1 MALLS
6 IKNVKT
12 GFGGPLLL
20 DDVSLQ
26 IESGERICLM
36 GRNGEGK
43 STLLRIISKDTA
55 PDSGEII
62 WQQGIRVDL
71 LPQEVPRETQGRVL
85 DVVCGSQLSESAE
98 TQGEIRLLAENMLS
112 RMKLDPDAVFGELS
126 AGLRRRVFLARALA
140 RKPDVLLLDEPTN
153 HLDIEAILW
162 LEDFLIRHVKTL
174 LFVTHDR
181 MFLRKLATRIAELD
195 RGRLFNW
202 ACGYDM
208 YLERREA
215 MLESETAQRSRFDKK
230 LAEEEIWL
238 RQGVKARRT
247 RNEGRVRALLR
258 MREERSLWR
267 EKTGSVNMQAQEAQ
281 RTGRLVIEAQNI
293 SFSYGAD
300 EIVKDFSTLIMRG
313 DRTGIIGPNGA
324 GKSTLL
330 RILLGELQPEK
341 GEVRHG
347 THLEI
352 AYFDQLRMQ
361 LDEEKSVQDNVAEGN
376 DTVIINGKPRHII
389 GYLKDFLF
397 SPERA
402 RSPVSVLSGGERNRL
417 LLAKLFTRPS
427 NVLVLDEPTNDLDA
441 ETLELLEELLLSC
454 AGTVLLVSHDRE
466 FLNNTVTS
474 VLVFEGNGQITE
486 YAGGYDESFHRK
498 PEPSAGPE
506 KPKQKKQREKK
517 LQTRERR
524 LTFKEQRELEILPE
538 SIEKMEKEI
547 SQIHSLLAEPEF
559 YRKHGAQTADTAA
572 RLNELESTLKTAYE
586 RWEELESLSEQ

>member
-1 MALLS
+1 
-6 IKNVKT
+6 
-12 GFGGPLLL
+12 
-20 DDVSLQ
+20 
-26 IESGERICLM
+26 
-36 GRNGEGK
+36 
-43 STLLRIISKDTA
+43 
-55 PDSGEII
+55 
-62 WQQGIRVDL
+62 
-71 LPQEVPRETQGRVL
+71 
-85 DVVCGSQLSESAE
+85 
-98 TQGEIRLLAENMLS
+98 
-112 RMKLDPDAVFGELS
+112 
-126 AGLRRRVFLARALA
+126 RRRVFLARALA
-140 RKPDVLLLDEPTN
+140 GKPDVLLLDEPTN

-162 LEDFLIRHVKTL
+162 LEEFLLRHVKTL
-174 LFVTHDR
+174 LFITHDR

-202 ACGYDM
+202 ACGYDT
-208 YLERREA
+208 YLERRDA
-215 MLESETAQRSRFDKK
+215 MLESEAAQRSRFDKK

-267 EKTGSVNMQAQEAQ
+267 EKTGSVNMQAQEAR
-281 RTGRLVIEAQNI
+281 RTGKLVIEAQNI

-330 RILLGELQPEK
+330 RILLGELAPEQ

-376 DTVIINGKPRHII
+376 DTVLINGKSRHLI

-441 ETLELLEELLLSC
+441 ETLELLEELLLSYS
-454 AGTVLLVSHDRE
+454 GTVLLVSHDRE
-466 FLNNTVTS
+466 FLNNTVTG
-474 VLVFEGNGQITE
+474 VLVFEGSGIVTE
-486 YAGGYDESFHRK
+486 YAGGYDESVHK
-498 PEPSAGPE
+498 KAEPSPAPE
-506 KPKQKKQREKK
+506 KPKQKKQREKN
-517 LQTRERR
+517 LQQRPRR

-547 SQIHSLLAEPEF
+547 SQIHSLLADPEF
-559 YRKHGAQTADTAA
+559 YRKQGAQAA
-572 RLNELESTLKTAYE
+572 IIAAQLNALESTRKAAYE

>member
-6 IKNVKT
+6 IKNVNT

-43 STLLRIISKDTA
+43 STLLRLINRDA
-55 PDSGEII
+55 VPDSGEII
-62 WQQGIRVDL
+62 WQQGIRVAL
-71 LPQEVPRETQGRVL
+71 LPQEVPREIQGKVL
-85 DVVCGSQLSESAE
+85 DVVCGSEIQENTE
-98 TQGEIRLLAENMLS
+98 TTEEIRRRAESILS
-112 RMKLDPDAVFGELS
+112 RMKLDPDAGFGELS
-126 AGLRRRVFLARALA
+126 AGLRRRVFLAKALA
-140 RKPDVLLLDEPTN
+140 GNPDILLLDEPTN

-162 LEDFLIRHVKTL
+162 LEDFLLRHVKTL
-174 LFVTHDR
+174 LFITHDR
-181 MFLRKLATRIAELD
+181 MFLRKTATRIVELD

-202 ACGYDM
+202 ACGYST

-215 MLESETAQRSRFDKK
+215 MLESEAAHRGRFDKK

-258 MREERSLWR
+258 MREERNSWR
-267 EKTGSVNMQAQEAQ
+267 EKLGSAKMQVQDAR
-281 RTGRLVIEAQNI
+281 RTGKLVIEARDI
-293 SFSYGAD
+293 CFAYGKD

-330 RILLGELQPEK
+330 RILLGELPPGK

-361 LDEEKSVQDNVAEGN
+361 LDEEKTVQDNVAGGN
-376 DTVIINGKPRHII
+376 DTVTVNGKSRHII
-389 GYLKDFLF
+389 GYLRDFLF

-441 ETLELLEELLLSC
+441 ETLELLEELLLSYS
-454 AGTVLLVSHDRE
+454 GTVLLVSHDRE
-466 FLNNTVTS
+466 FLNNTVTN
-474 VLVFEGNGQITE
+474 VLVFEGCGRITE

-498 PEPSAGPE
+498 PEPSDAPE
-506 KPKQKKQREKK
+506 KTKKKFQREKNS
-517 LQTRERR
+517 LQSVRR
-524 LTFKEQRELEILPE
+524 LTFKEQRELESLPE
-538 SIEKMEKEI
+538 FIEKTEKEI
-547 SQIHSLLAEPEF
+547 SGIHNILADPEF
-559 YRKHGAQTADTAA
+559 YRKQGTQTANMAEQ
-572 RLNELESTLKTAYE
+572 LGKLERALKAAYE
-586 RWEELESLSEQ
+586 RWEELESLPER

>member
-6 IKNVKT
+6 IKNVNM
-12 GFGGPLLL
+12 GFGGPRLL

-36 GRNGEGK
+36 GRNGAGK
-43 STLLRIISKDTA
+43 STLLRLINKETV
-55 PDSGEII
+55 PDAGEII
-62 WQQGIRVDL
+62 WQQGIRVAF
-71 LPQEVPRETQGRVL
+71 LPQEVPRETQGKVL
-85 DVVCGSQLSESAE
+85 DVVCGSEQSDYSE
-98 TQGEIRLLAENMLS
+98 TEIRLQAESILS
-112 RMKLDPDAVFGELS
+112 RMKLEPDANFGELS
-126 AGLRRRVFLARALA
+126 AGLRRRVFLAKALA
-140 RKPDVLLLDEPTN
+140 GKPDILLLDEPTN
-153 HLDIEAILW
+153 HLDIEAIIW
-162 LEDFLIRHVKTL
+162 LEDFLIRYVKTL

-202 ACGYDM
+202 ACGYDQ

-215 MLESETAQRSRFDKK
+215 MLESETAQRNRFDKK

-258 MREERSLWR
+258 MREERNAWR
-267 EKTGSVNMQAQEAQ
+267 QKTGSVNMQVQEAR
-281 RTGRLVIEAQNI
+281 RTGKLVIEARNI
-293 SFSYGAD
+293 CFAYGKND
-300 EIVKDFSTLIMRG
+300 IVKDFSTLIMRG
-313 DRTGIIGPNGA
+313 DRTGLIGPNGA
-324 GKSTLL
+324 GKSTLI
-330 RILLGELQPEK
+330 RILLGELAPGQ

-361 LDEEKSVQDNVAEGN
+361 LDEEKTVQDNVAGGN
-376 DTVIINGKPRHII
+376 DTVTVNGKSRHII
-389 GYLKDFLF
+389 GYLRDFLF

-441 ETLELLEELLLSC
+441 ETLELLEELLLSYS
-454 AGTVLLVSHDRE
+454 GTVLLVSHDRE
-466 FLNNTVTS
+466 FLNNTVS
-474 VLVFEGNGQITE
+474 NVLVFEGGGRITE

-498 PEPSAGPE
+498 PEQSSSSVSE
-506 KPKQKKQREKK
+506 KAKKKFQKEKNSEQRPRK
-517 LQTRERR
+517 
-524 LTFKEQRELEILPE
+524 LTFKEQRELETLPE

-547 SQIHSLLAEPEF
+547 SDLHNMLADPEF
-559 YRKHGAQTADTAA
+559 YRKQGTQTAGITA
-572 RLNELESTLKTAYE
+572 RLEELESGLKTAYE
-586 RWEELESLSEQ
+586 RWTELESLSER